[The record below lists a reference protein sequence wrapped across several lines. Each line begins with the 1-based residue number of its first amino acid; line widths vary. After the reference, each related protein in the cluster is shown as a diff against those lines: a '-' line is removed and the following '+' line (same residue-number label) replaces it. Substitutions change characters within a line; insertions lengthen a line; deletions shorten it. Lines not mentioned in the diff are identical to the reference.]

1 MPSVSWR
8 ALWLDEAVGELL
20 DIARTDR
27 RQADRIHRAVQT
39 LARTEQ
45 GDMRKLTVSS
55 DEWRL
60 RVGDWR
66 VIFSFERVAQSMT
79 VLTLRRRNEGTY
91 RD

>member
-1 MPSVSWR
+1 MRRS
-8 ALWLDEAVGELL
+8 AELL

-39 LARTEQ
+39 LGRTEQ
-45 GDMRKLTVSS
+45 GDIHKLAGTT
-55 DEWRL
+55 DDWRL

-66 VIFSFERVAQSMT
+66 VLFNVDRVSQHLT
-79 VLTLRRRNEGTY
+79 VMSIRRRNEGTY

>member
-1 MPSVSWR
+1 VRWR
-8 ALWLDEAVGELL
+8 AYWLSEAVGDLL
-20 DIARTDR
+20 DIASADR
-27 RQADRIHRAVQT
+27 RQATRIYRAVES

-45 GDMRKLTVSS
+45 GDIRKLTDRS

-66 VIFSFERVAQSMT
+66 VLFVFDGLAQSMT
-79 VLTLRRRNEGTY
+79 VQTIKRRNEGTY